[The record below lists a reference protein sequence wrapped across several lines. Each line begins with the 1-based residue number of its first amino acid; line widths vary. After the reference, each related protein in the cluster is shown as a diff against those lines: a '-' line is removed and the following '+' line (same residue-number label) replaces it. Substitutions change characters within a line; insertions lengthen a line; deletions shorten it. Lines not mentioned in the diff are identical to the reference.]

1 MSGPRYVGTNLLE
14 DVFYG
19 VANFLDDVS
28 DKLGDIVENI
38 KVDEKVL
45 ETLPYEFHEKPRK
58 ERPHCPFVLGAA
70 DTAEVE
76 NGILPHDITELLIPI
91 QGSLAGFDEIS
102 ILGAKKHII
111 EAARFIVGHV
121 ETGEEKCIAVQIVK
135 MLRQG
140 TIRLTNTQ
148 GEMSSGYFNW
158 NDEPNIG
165 LDIGSILEQDEPFLI
180 DTLAH
185 EACHAYCYY
194 EKDTEYSIIDETRA
208 WNMGLHF
215 SNKYRVLHSLA
226 LNRDTDYT
234 EMEVMT
240 LCNEYL
246 FGAANVKVR
255 LGKGEN
261 IIENIGFGIANWI
274 DDLAEKI
281 EDLTD
286 KMF

>member
-1 MSGPRYVGTNLLE
+1 VGTNLLE
-14 DVFYG
+14 DIVYG
-19 VANFLDDVS
+19 VANFLDDIS
-28 DKLGDIVENI
+28 DKLDDIAENI

-58 ERPHCPFVLGAA
+58 KRPHYPLEFSAA
-70 DTAEVE
+70 DTVAAE
-76 NGILPHDITELLIPI
+76 NGILPHDLTELSIPI
-91 QGSLAGFDEIS
+91 QGSLAGFNEKS
-102 ILGAKKHII
+102 ILGTKKRII
-111 EAARFIVGHV
+111 EAAHFIAGHA

-140 TIRLTNTQ
+140 AIRLTNTQ

-158 NDEPNIG
+158 NDEPYIG
-165 LDIGSILEQDEPFLI
+165 LNIGSILKHDEPFLI

-215 SNKYRVLHSLA
+215 SNKYRVFHGLA
-226 LNRDTDYT
+226 LNRDVDYT
-234 EMEVMT
+234 ETEIMT
-240 LCNEYL
+240 LCSEYL
-246 FGAANVKVR
+246 HGAANVKIR
-255 LGKGEN
+255 LGKGNN

-274 DDLAEKI
+274 DDLSEKI